1 MKNIVSLRVKNALNG
16 GIVLAIPIIAAG
28 LAVFFFMGP
37 AAERIYVVFLISLIT
52 VIGMGVYSG
61 NSGILS
67 FGHLSF
73 MAIGAYV
80 SGILTI
86 SISLKKMSLPM
97 LPQFLMGIEIG
108 LLPSIIAAIGVVF
121 VCAWLTGKMISRL
134 EGSSASIAT
143 LGLLVIVHGTII
155 AARDFTRGSQ
165 SFFGVPRDTDITICI
180 IFAAGVIIAA
190 RIFRD
195 CLPGLQL
202 RASRDD
208 LAAAES
214 IGIDAKKRRL
224 QAWILSA
231 VIVAVAGVL
240 LGHFLGAFSPKKFYF
255 VDTFALLA
263 MLIVGG
269 MESVSGAIFGT
280 ILITITSEL
289 LRRVEPGINI
299 FGFQTPEI
307 FGTTQIG
314 IGFVILLIMYFRPN
328 GLLGRFE
335 LDQVLRKRKIS
346 LKSLEIPES
355 LDKEFQIKK
364 KNDCLSAGNIIMDF
378 SGLRAIDQVS
388 MKLYPNEIL
397 GLIGPNGSGKTTL
410 LNILS
415 GTLES
420 TKGSVF
426 IDKKDV
432 SRLKA
437 HEIAKLNLARS
448 FQNIK
453 LFPSLTVIEH
463 IEVAALST
471 GTIDNES
478 SSEFVNRLLNFMG
491 LEKECNRLA
500 VTLPYGLQRKVE
512 IARALAIRPKY
523 LLLDEP
529 AAGMNSD
536 ESRQLMKEMMQLR
549 DNLGIGLLVVDHDMD
564 MIMELCDRILV
575 LNEGRLLAE
584 GSPKFIKKHPAVIEA
599 YMGRKYAEK
608 SKHSEVSI

>member
-86 SISLKKMSLPM
+86 SISLKKMTLPM
-97 LPQFLMGIEIG
+97 LPQFLKGLEIG

-231 VIVAVAGVL
+231 VIVAVAG
-240 LGHFLGAFSPKKFYF
+240 Y
-255 VDTFALLA
+255 
-263 MLIVGG
+263 
-269 MESVSGAIFGT
+269 
-280 ILITITSEL
+280 
-289 LRRVEPGINI
+289 
-299 FGFQTPEI
+299 
-307 FGTTQIG
+307 
-314 IGFVILLIMYFRPN
+314 Y
-328 GLLGRFE
+328 
-335 LDQVLRKRKIS
+335 
-346 LKSLEIPES
+346 
-355 LDKEFQIKK
+355 
-364 KNDCLSAGNIIMDF
+364 
-378 SGLRAIDQVS
+378 
-388 MKLYPNEIL
+388 
-397 GLIGPNGSGKTTL
+397 
-410 LNILS
+410 
-415 GTLES
+415 
-420 TKGSVF
+420 
-426 IDKKDV
+426 
-432 SRLKA
+432 
-437 HEIAKLNLARS
+437 
-448 FQNIK
+448 
-453 LFPSLTVIEH
+453 
-463 IEVAALST
+463 
-471 GTIDNES
+471 
-478 SSEFVNRLLNFMG
+478 
-491 LEKECNRLA
+491 
-500 VTLPYGLQRKVE
+500 
-512 IARALAIRPKY
+512 
-523 LLLDEP
+523 
-529 AAGMNSD
+529 
-536 ESRQLMKEMMQLR
+536 
-549 DNLGIGLLVVDHDMD
+549 
-564 MIMELCDRILV
+564 
-575 LNEGRLLAE
+575 
-584 GSPKFIKKHPAVIEA
+584 
-599 YMGRKYAEK
+599 
-608 SKHSEVSI
+608 